1 MPIAV
6 KLLNDQIKKISKTNT
21 LLDMLLEFERV
32 LDELNIYAYQNWE
45 KGEVLD
51 GPVLDR
57 HYVTVKLM
65 YKRNDMPDPAGA
77 RRLFN
82 RDCLVKYHE
91 NELISPVKVRSYND
105 VTLEMKPDGKLRTKA
120 KTKTEPIWIV
130 EIKMPRRYVDEF
142 NSEAINTQEN
152 DYVDPDDLNAE
163 DKVEAEQRMQGDLD
177 EFGGSDENID
187 LEGGL

>member
-1 MPIAV
+1 MTISV

-32 LDELNIYAYQNWE
+32 LEEINLYAYRNWE
-45 KGEVLD
+45 KGEILD

-57 HYVTVKLM
+57 HFVTVKLM
-65 YKRNDMPDPAGA
+65 YKEKHMPDPEGA
-77 RRLFN
+77 RRLFG
-82 RDCLVKYHE
+82 RDCLVKFHK
-91 NELISPVKVRSYND
+91 NELISPVKVRSYSD

-142 NSEAINTQEN
+142 NSETVNSSEDGYI
-152 DYVDPDDLNAE
+152 DPDDLNAE
-163 DKVEAEQRMQGDLD
+163 DKVEDEQRSQGDLD
-177 EFGGSDENID
+177 EFGGTDDSID